1 MRNSL
6 KTFVSFPWLLVPR
19 TLLHAK
25 GCCLSLKDLRDPRG
39 EFPFLA
45 EDSVSCLHQHHH
57 PSGTGSGTV
66 GGWVETRV
74 LSCALGP
81 GTGKEGR
88 LLRKRRSLEG
98 NGAFRKKWGSWEGNE
113 ALGVADSECTDLRP
127 WRREVRRPPGP

>member
-1 MRNSL
+1 M
-6 KTFVSFPWLLVPR
+6 TPGASFP
-19 TLLHAK
+19 
-25 GCCLSLKDLRDPRG
+25 SLQRIL
-39 EFPFLA
+39 FPVYISITTPLGLA
-45 EDSVSCLHQHHH
+45 QELWED
-57 PSGTGSGTV
+57 
-66 GGWVETRV
+66 GWRPRV

-98 NGAFRKKWGSWEGNE
+98 NGASREKWGSWEGNE